1 MSTRFIIK
9 SDYEPAGDQIE
20 AIQLLSEGIRK
31 GKRFQTLLG
40 ATGTGKSFTIANVIQ
55 KIQKPTLVMA
65 PNKTLA
71 AQLYNELK
79 ELFPNN
85 AVHYFVSYYSY
96 YQPEAYMPI
105 TGLYIEKDFDVNE
118 EIEKLRLASAHA
130 IRTRR
135 DVIIVAT
142 VSCIYGVGDPEYWDA
157 VTLSL
162 ETGQNIKR
170 SEILKK
176 LIKMNY
182 ERKEIDFRR
191 GIIRVKGDIIDVY
204 PAYLD
209 IAIRISLFGDEVE
222 SIKEI
227 DPVSNKILRDLSN
240 YRVYP
245 ATHFIIPDENK
256 IKALDYIKE
265 EMKEQIEK
273 FKSEKKFAE
282 AQRIERRVKHDLEM
296 MKEMGWC
303 SGIENY
309 SRPLSGREPG
319 TPPMTLIDYFPDDF
333 LIVVDESHITVP
345 QIHGMIGGDRSR
357 KNNLIEYGWRLPSA
371 YDNRPLKFEEW
382 ENKVKYL
389 IFMSAT
395 PGKYELEKSE
405 GISAEQIIRPTGL
418 VDPEIEVRP
427 AENQIDDLLG
437 EIRKVTKNKG
447 RILVT
452 TLTKRMSEDIAEYYN
467 ELGVKI
473 AYLHSEIDTIERF
486 DILRQL
492 RDGTHDVL
500 VGINLL
506 REGLDL
512 PEVQLVAILDADKLG
527 FLRDTRSLIQTIGR
541 ASRNV
546 NGRAILYGNKVSSA
560 MKEAINETNRRRKKQ
575 LKYNEVHNI
584 TPQTIQKNIL
594 ESLSEEQEFKEK
606 ETKKLKKTIEEK
618 IEELADNEVIL
629 QYLEEKMFTA
639 AKELRFEDAAYL
651 RDKIKDIKENNK
663 IMA

>member
-227 DPVSNKILRDLSN
+227 DP
-240 YRVYP
+240 
-245 ATHFIIPDENK
+245 
-256 IKALDYIKE
+256 
-265 EMKEQIEK
+265 
-273 FKSEKKFAE
+273 
-282 AQRIERRVKHDLEM
+282 
-296 MKEMGWC
+296 
-303 SGIENY
+303 
-309 SRPLSGREPG
+309 
-319 TPPMTLIDYFPDDF
+319 
-333 LIVVDESHITVP
+333 
-345 QIHGMIGGDRSR
+345 
-357 KNNLIEYGWRLPSA
+357 
-371 YDNRPLKFEEW
+371 
-382 ENKVKYL
+382 
-389 IFMSAT
+389 
-395 PGKYELEKSE
+395 
-405 GISAEQIIRPTGL
+405 
-418 VDPEIEVRP
+418 
-427 AENQIDDLLG
+427 
-437 EIRKVTKNKG
+437 
-447 RILVT
+447 
-452 TLTKRMSEDIAEYYN
+452 
-467 ELGVKI
+467 
-473 AYLHSEIDTIERF
+473 
-486 DILRQL
+486 
-492 RDGTHDVL
+492 
-500 VGINLL
+500 
-506 REGLDL
+506 
-512 PEVQLVAILDADKLG
+512 
-527 FLRDTRSLIQTIGR
+527 
-541 ASRNV
+541 
-546 NGRAILYGNKVSSA
+546 
-560 MKEAINETNRRRKKQ
+560 
-575 LKYNEVHNI
+575 
-584 TPQTIQKNIL
+584 
-594 ESLSEEQEFKEK
+594 
-606 ETKKLKKTIEEK
+606 
-618 IEELADNEVIL
+618 
-629 QYLEEKMFTA
+629 
-639 AKELRFEDAAYL
+639 
-651 RDKIKDIKENNK
+651 
-663 IMA
+663 

>member
-1 MSTRFIIK
+1 
-9 SDYEPAGDQIE
+9 
-20 AIQLLSEGIRK
+20 
-31 GKRFQTLLG
+31 
-40 ATGTGKSFTIANVIQ
+40 
-55 KIQKPTLVMA
+55 
-65 PNKTLA
+65 
-71 AQLYNELK
+71 
-79 ELFPNN
+79 
-85 AVHYFVSYYSY
+85 
-96 YQPEAYMPI
+96 
-105 TGLYIEKDFDVNE
+105 
-118 EIEKLRLASAHA
+118 
-130 IRTRR
+130 
-135 DVIIVAT
+135 
-142 VSCIYGVGDPEYWDA
+142 
-157 VTLSL
+157 
-162 ETGQNIKR
+162 
-170 SEILKK
+170 
-176 LIKMNY
+176 
-182 ERKEIDFRR
+182 
-191 GIIRVKGDIIDVY
+191 
-204 PAYLD
+204 
-209 IAIRISLFGDEVE
+209 
-222 SIKEI
+222 
-227 DPVSNKILRDLSN
+227 LRDLSN